1 MELDPFALA
10 SALEAS
16 PLGVLMRG
24 SRGLYPAANVAHV
37 IGLVLLVGAIGVV
50 DLRVMGFGRAVPLA
64 PLSRFLTP
72 IAMVGFAV
80 LLASGV
86 LLFAADAGPL
96 TRSAMFQVKMGLSVL
111 ALANA
116 LAFRRWFGDGRRG
129 SEAPPA
135 ARIMAAGSLAAWLAV
150 ACLGRLIAYS

>member
-1 MELDPFALA
+1 MELDPSALA

-16 PLGVLMRG
+16 PLGVAMRG
-24 SRGLYPAANVAHV
+24 SRGAYPAANVAHV
-37 IGLVLLVGAIGVV
+37 VGLVFLVGAIGVV

-72 IAMVGFAV
+72 IAVAGFAV
-80 LLASGV
+80 LLTSGA
-86 LLFAADAGPL
+86 LLFTADAGPL

-111 ALANA
+111 ALGNA
-116 LAFRRWFGDGRRG
+116 LVFRRWFGDGRHG
-129 SEAPPA
+129 GEAPPV
-135 ARIMAAGSLAAWLAV
+135 ARAMAGASLAAWLTV